1 MRYTLYI
8 YIGLLTLVLGLGAC
22 SSEEDLVPIEES
34 STGVPAGDVRIMF
47 RTNLPTAATTRAG
60 MLNSVADPAVTS
72 LQMLCFDSYGTY
84 VGRRTATALESD
96 GTTPDKGT
104 FTGTVPDVTAHIHFI
119 GNLLLSFPS
128 TSIGKHENVL
138 MHSPETTTEYS
149 SAPTM
154 VYWGYIRKDNA
165 AEMQAWLNP
174 TDENEIHTVYMIH
187 DRAQVQL
194 ATKTE
199 GGTTT
204 VDFNDDH
211 IQSID
216 QWIISNGRERGYIAP
231 FNQATAQADPFS
243 SYYTESGGTR
253 TATPVF
259 TEYEGARYTATE
271 AKLANATDPLFLY
284 EDINQLGDGATNT
297 VKVILKV
304 TYKTG
309 GIITEANKVRYQVV
323 LLQDKDKN
331 QLHITRNHLYVIHLD
346 RMPYE
351 LGYENLADAAA
362 ATSFT
367 NGQMVSVAEAVSN
380 ITNGEIAMQMND
392 GKTSVIYQQA
402 SDANSTKLIPF
413 SFANMD
419 GSGAPYTLDDNGDP
433 TTTKVS
439 ASDFTVV
446 CDHNTGALST
456 NTADLKINDYDP
468 TTGEGHISMKTGS
481 ISTSLQE
488 AKVTITDKNYGMSR
502 VLNVYTI
509 TNFTLSATLELVA
522 GKQRT
527 NVSGSYTCPTYKLSL
542 TLPGNFPDGL
552 YPITVK
558 FATSTLNA
566 FSDTSADQAHGS
578 FGISVE
584 STASLTGSTTATAW
598 NYNATNWGY
607 WYTYDI
613 PSKPSGVDSQHPH
626 QLDIYLDDVRGL
638 RGANNRADQV
648 GLYLQIDY
656 FGGVTSYTANSN

>member
-1 MRYTLYI
+1 MRFTLYI

-34 STGVPAGDVRIMF
+34 STGIPAGDVRITF

-138 MHSPETTTEYS
+138 MHSLETSTLYS

-154 VYWGYIRKDNA
+154 VYWGYVRKDNA

-174 TDENEIHTVYMIH
+174 TDENETHTVYMIH

-231 FNQATAQADPFS
+231 FNQATAQSDPFS

-253 TATPVF
+253 TAAPVF
-259 TEYEGARYTATE
+259 TEYEGERYTATE

-331 QLHITRNHLYVIHLD
+331 QLRITRNHRYVIHLD

-419 GSGAPYTLDDNGDP
+419 GTGAPYTLDDNGDP

-522 GKQRT
+522 GKQRE
-527 NVSGSYTCPTYKLSL
+527 NVSGNYTCPTYKLSL
-542 TLPGNFPDGL
+542 TLPGNFPEGL

-584 STASLTGSTTATAW
+584 STSGLTSGTSATAW
-598 NYNATNWGY
+598 NYNANNWGY

-656 FGGVTSYTANSN
+656 FGEVKTYTANSN

>member
-60 MLNSVADPAVTS
+60 MLDSEADPAVTS

-84 VGRRTATALESD
+84 VGRRTATALESN
-96 GTTPDKGT
+96 GTTPDNGT

-119 GNLLLSFPS
+119 GNLSLSFPS
-128 TSIGKHENVL
+128 SSIGKHENVL
-138 MHSPETTTEYS
+138 MHSLETSTLYS

-154 VYWGYIRKDNA
+154 VYWGYVRKDNA

-174 TDENEIHTVYMIH
+174 TDENEAHTVYMIH

-194 ATKTE
+194 ATKTT

-204 VDFNDDH
+204 VDFHDDN

-231 FNQATAQADPFS
+231 FNQSTAPADPFS
-243 SYYTESGGTR
+243 IYYTESGGTR

-271 AKLANATDPLFLY
+271 DKLANATDPLFLY
-284 EDINQLGDGATNT
+284 EDINHLGEGATNT
-297 VKVILKV
+297 VKVILKI

-309 GIITEANKVRYQVV
+309 GTITNANKVRYQVV

-331 QLHITRNHLYVIHLD
+331 QLRITRNHRYVIHLD

-419 GSGAPYTLDDNGDP
+419 GSGAPYTLDDDGNA

-468 TTGEGHISMKTGS
+468 TTGIGHISMKTGS
-481 ISTSLQE
+481 ISTSLQN

-509 TNFTLSATLELVA
+509 TKFNLSATLQRVEGA
-522 GKQRT
+522 QRT
-527 NVSGSYTCPTYKLSL
+527 GISGSYSCPTYKLSL
-542 TLPGNFPDGL
+542 TLPGNYPEGL

-566 FSDTSADQAHGS
+566 FSDETAGQAHGS

-584 STASLTGSTTATAW
+584 STAGLSSSNTATAW
-598 NYNATNWGY
+598 NYKASDWGY
-607 WYTYDI
+607 WYTYEI
-613 PSKPSGVDSQHPH
+613 PAKPNGVDDQNSLL
-626 QLDIYLDDVRGL
+626 LDIYLDDVRGL
-638 RGANNRADQV
+638 RGANNRANQV
-648 GLYLQIDY
+648 GLFLQIQY
-656 FGGVTSYTANSN
+656 FGDITTYTAN

>member
-1 MRYTLYI
+1 MA
-8 YIGLLTLVLGLGAC
+8 LGLGAC
-22 SSEEDLVPIEES
+22 STDDADLFPIEEGS
-34 STGVPAGDVRIMF
+34 MDIPAGDVRITF

-60 MLNSVADPAVTS
+60 MLNSEADPAVTS

-96 GTTPDKGT
+96 ETTPDKGT

-138 MHSPETTTEYS
+138 MHSLETSTHYN
-149 SAPTM
+149 SAPPM
-154 VYWGYIRKDNA
+154 VYWGYVRKDNA

-174 TDENEIHTVYMIH
+174 TDENEMHTVYMIH

-194 ATKTE
+194 ATKE
-199 GGTTT
+199 VGGVKT
-204 VDFNDDH
+204 VDFHDDH

-216 QWIISNGRERGYIAP
+216 QWIISNGRERGYVAP

-259 TEYEGARYTATE
+259 TEYEGSGRYTATE
-271 AKLANATDPLFLY
+271 DKLANATDPLFLY

-309 GIITEANKVRYQVV
+309 GIITNDNKVRYQVV

-331 QLHITRNHLYVIHLD
+331 QLRITRNHRYVINLD
-346 RMPYE
+346 RMPYD
-351 LGYENLADAAA
+351 LGYATLAEAAA

-402 SDANSTKLIPF
+402 SDANTTKLIPF
-413 SFANMD
+413 SLANMD
-419 GSGAPYTLDDNGDP
+419 GSGAPFTLDDNGDP
-433 TTTKVS
+433 TQTKVS
-439 ASDFTVV
+439 TSDFTVV

-468 TTGEGHISMKTGS
+468 DTGIGHISMKTGS

-509 TNFTLSATLELVA
+509 TNFTLSATLERVA
-522 GKQRT
+522 GKQR

-542 TLPGNFPDGL
+542 ELPGNFPDGL

-584 STASLTGSTTATAW
+584 STSGLTSGTSATDW
-598 NYNATNWGY
+598 NYNANNWGY
-607 WYTYDI
+607 WYTYEI

-638 RGANNRADQV
+638 RGANNRASQV
-648 GLYLQIDY
+648 GLFLQIDY
-656 FGGVTSYTANSN
+656 FGNVTSYTANSN